1 MLIDTNYILRYI
13 LEDNEEQYN
22 KVEMIFNEI
31 EVNSKKATILE
42 SVLAECVY
50 VLSSFYKVNKNEI
63 CETLIELLNYKG
75 INNRD
80 KKELIF
86 ALELFDQN
94 SIAFVDCILISK
106 AKNEGAIIGSFDKRL
121 IKLAAKG

>member
-13 LEDNEEQYN
+13 LKDNEEQYN

-86 ALELFDQN
+86 ALELFNQN
-94 SIAFVDCILISK
+94 AIAFVDCILISK
-106 AKNEGAIIGSFDKRL
+106 AKNEGEIIGTFDKRL
-121 IKLAAKG
+121 IKLATKG